1 MADKKRQREEDKKLK
16 EAKRQRVA
24 EMQRQQKEATE
35 KLQAEKELKR
45 KATMDAKIKALK
57 ELKEEQGN
65 ARIRAVRSKS
75 NSSDDINASRS
86 SREDDLKVISNIG
99 KMSEESYDIS
109 PYKCSDDEDEEEDDN
124 DDLSNHKFVPSWASK
139 SNILISVNSQQNRD
153 PDITFPAK
161 SSRSITQVLLP
172 RKFRTK

>member
-86 SREDDLKVISNIG
+86 SREDDLKVQVSFSSFRGLEFFRDETEISIR
-99 KMSEESYDIS
+99 
-109 PYKCSDDEDEEEDDN
+109 
-124 DDLSNHKFVPSWASK
+124 
-139 SNILISVNSQQNRD
+139 NSTYAYR
-153 PDITFPAK
+153 
-161 SSRSITQVLLP
+161 
-172 RKFRTK
+172 